1 MKYKM
6 ALSYR
11 PAMTNQ
17 NYANQILHNRSF
29 KGLDLTGADFRGS
42 DLRGCDFTGSIL
54 VGANFEGVRTGQS
67 QRQVKTAIAA
77 AMVGPAIIIGL
88 CLSVVQIPIS
98 IFGDRFYQG
107 FDFLLKGLPLLVLF
121 LEVFFRD
128 RIVRQFPR
136 TTNLM
141 GVVSVA
147 ALFQIMV
154 VLTIGLFVAGLSGNG
169 AGIPG
174 FFLLLASGI
183 SGVVTYRIFQWV
195 RQSIR
200 SSCGTSFRK
209 ANLTDA
215 NLSHAVIQN
224 TDFCFAVLTAACIY
238 QWRVKRHT
246 DFFQVYCEYLYL
258 EPAHQN
264 RHPADGKFR
273 PGEVEP
279 FFIEIEEQNHIQDLG
294 GF

>member
-17 NYANQILHNRSF
+17 NYANQILRNRSF

-88 CLSVVQIPIS
+88 CL
-98 IFGDRFYQG
+98 
-107 FDFLLKGLPLLVLF
+107 
-121 LEVFFRD
+121 
-128 RIVRQFPR
+128 IVRQFPR

-183 SGVVTYRIFQWV
+183 SGVVTYRIFGWV
-195 RQSIR
+195 RQSIG
-200 SSCGTSFRK
+200 SSCGTSFRE

-238 QWRVKRHT
+238 RWRVKRHT

-273 PGEVEP
+273 SGEVEP
-279 FFIEIEEQNHIQDLG
+279 FFMEIEGQNHTQDLG